1 MVAALWVKMWEVMNI
16 NGRMLRLT
24 WTAQILFLKRQTK
37 GYDSYEGDNIM
48 LTVSVLARLTTS
60 LNVNYKLNIDG
71 IIQSLASKGVQMISP
86 IQIQGTTLVGLE
98 WDLNKHC
105 EPHEKY

>member
-1 MVAALWVKMWEVMNI
+1 
-16 NGRMLRLT
+16 ML
-24 WTAQILFLKRQTK
+24 I
-37 GYDSYEGDNIM
+37 
-48 LTVSVLARLTTS
+48 VSVLARLTTS
-60 LNVNYKLNIDG
+60 LNAYYKLNIDG

-86 IQIQGTTLVGLE
+86 MQIQETTLVGLE